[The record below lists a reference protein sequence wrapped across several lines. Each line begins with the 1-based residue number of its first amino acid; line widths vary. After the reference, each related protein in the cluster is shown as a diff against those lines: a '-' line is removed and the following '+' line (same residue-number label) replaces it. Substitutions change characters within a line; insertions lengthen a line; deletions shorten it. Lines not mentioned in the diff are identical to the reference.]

1 MNRKIAAAWAIIA
14 GVAELI
20 KGIMTMATG
29 KPALGTFDPI
39 DLACYVVGAVLSF
52 NVNRLL
58 NVIKQSQ

>member
-39 DLACYVVGAVLSF
+39 DLACCVVGAVLSF

>member
-1 MNRKIAAAWAIIA
+1 
-14 GVAELI
+14 
-20 KGIMTMATG
+20 MATG
-29 KPALGTFDPI
+29 KPAFGTFDPI